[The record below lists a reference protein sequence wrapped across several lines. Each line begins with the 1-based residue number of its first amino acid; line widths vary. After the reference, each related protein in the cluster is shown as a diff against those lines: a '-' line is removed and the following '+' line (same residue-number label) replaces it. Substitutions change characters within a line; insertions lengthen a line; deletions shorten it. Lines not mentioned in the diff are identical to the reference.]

1 MFDSATTGRLGMHL
15 MKGASRIVPRGA
27 VDGVLGFIAGRI
39 VSNPGS
45 PLMRAVRT
53 NQWVVS
59 GETLAG
65 DALDAA
71 VRANV
76 ESIARFLYDY
86 YHVLGNERAERE
98 LLLRDEVFDTLVE
111 REASGGGPFVYVGA
125 HFGNFDFVGRQL
137 GRAGWHMQILS
148 VPDPNAGYEWQNQVR
163 EEVGFEVTPVSIEA
177 LKTAAR
183 RLADGHSVLTGL
195 DRPLEAPDKVQPL
208 LFGRA
213 APLPLLHVRLAMR
226 AGVPVV
232 VVAAPRDPDGR
243 YRLVASDPIPMI
255 GTRPTPEALLAN
267 AQRCLEP
274 VERWVFGDPAQWAM
288 PHAVW
293 PDVDVPR

>member
-1 MFDSATTGRLGMHL
+1 MHL
-15 MKGASRIVPRGA
+15 MKGASRVVPRGA

-39 VSNPGS
+39 VSNPDS

-65 DALDAA
+65 EALDAA
-71 VRANV
+71 VRSNV

-98 LLLRDEVFDTLVE
+98 LLLRDKVFDAVVE

-125 HFGNFDFVGRQL
+125 HYGNFDFVGRQL

-148 VPDPNAGYEWQNQVR
+148 VADPNAGYAWQNQVR
-163 EEVGFEVTPVSIEA
+163 EEVGFEVTPVSVDA
-177 LKTAAR
+177 LKKAAR
-183 RLADGHSVLTGL
+183 RLEAGQSVLTGL
-195 DRPLEAPDKVQPL
+195 DRPLDAPDKVMPE
-208 LFGRA
+208 LFGRP

-232 VVAAPRDPDGR
+232 VLVGPRDPDGR
-243 YRLVASDPIPMI
+243 YRLLASDPIPMT
-255 GTRPTPEALLAN
+255 GTRPTPEALLDN
-267 AQRCLEP
+267 ARRCLEP
-274 VERWVFGDPAQWAM
+274 VERWISADPAQWAM
-288 PHAVW
+288 PHVVW
-293 PDVDVPR
+293 PDAEAPR